1 MSPKAT
7 CQMGSEAAVR
17 AAAETPVFVQFS
29 VEHDVIAGMVVGAVA
44 LDRSQA
50 ESHLRTLGQCANHE
64 RFVFIRAPAR
74 GVG

>member
-1 MSPKAT
+1 
-7 CQMGSEAAVR
+7 
-17 AAAETPVFVQFS
+17 
-29 VEHDVIAGMVVGAVA
+29 MVVGAVA